1 MNYIRAISYLSAI
14 TVLLPVVT
22 ALFNIKHDWRSHKW
36 LWYFLLNH
44 LLSEVVTISMALNKI
59 RNLEAML
66 FFSFIEGICVLFLY
80 KNTIET
86 SRYKRVLTFLL
97 PIYCI
102 GFLSVYF
109 LVDYS
114 LFIPSYTY
122 PFHQSVMLIP
132 LVLFF
137 AERMNLMDD
146 IFITNNLMFWISC
159 GFLFYYSVS
168 MFYFGSHDTLFKDY
182 PAVSKNGWLIHSVSL
197 ITLNLFL
204 ARGIWQIRKT

>member
-1 MNYIRAISYLSAI
+1 MAFAFAKRQ
-14 TVLLPVVT
+14 
-22 ALFNIKHDWRSHKW
+22 ALWNTHKW
-36 LWYFLLNH
+36 LSFFLLNH
-44 LLSEVVTISMALNKI
+44 IISEVITASLAFNKM

-66 FFSFIEGICVLFLY
+66 FFSLIEGICVLLLY
-80 KNTIET
+80 KNTIEAT
-86 SRYKRVLTFLL
+86 RFKRFLNFL
-97 PIYCI
+97 PPTYIICFIGIY
-102 GFLSVYF
+102 FF
-109 LVDYS
+109 FDYS

-132 LVLFF
+132 LILFF
-137 AERMNLMDD
+137 VDRIQLMDD
-146 IFITNNLMFWISC
+146 IFITENPMFWISC

-204 ARGIWQIRKT
+204 AKGISKIRKA